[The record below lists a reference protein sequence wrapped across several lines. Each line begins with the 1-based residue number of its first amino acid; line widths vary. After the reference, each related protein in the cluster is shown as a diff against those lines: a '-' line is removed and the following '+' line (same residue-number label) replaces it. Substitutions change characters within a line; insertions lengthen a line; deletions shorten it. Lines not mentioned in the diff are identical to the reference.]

1 MLNNDEMKYRADNFI
16 KKHKSDKSEKSQA
29 QSYWKDF
36 FDIFGVDANQVGE
49 FEFLVVREST
59 GKPGFIDYYWRNQLI
74 IEHKS
79 LGKDLD
85 KAFEQAIDYYN
96 SLPKKH
102 EKPRYIIVSDFKNI
116 RLIDFKNDC
125 HTEEIMIDQLR
136 EKIQLFKFIYS
147 DGIKT
152 TFKQE
157 ELNIKASEIIAQL
170 HDVLEED
177 NYTGH
182 YLEVFLI
189 RIIFCLYAEDTG
201 IFKPN
206 LFYEYINRF
215 NDEDLGEKIQKLFS
229 ILNTPENKRQNSLPE
244 YLKAFPYVNGRLFEE
259 RIAPPNFTPKMKNSL
274 INTCEFDWSEIS
286 PAIFG
291 SIVQNTMDEQLRREF
306 GAHFTSETNV
316 KKVINSLF
324 MDELWEEY
332 NKNKSNPK
340 KLEKL
345 HDKIG
350 RINVFDPACG
360 SGNFL
365 IVSYRELRLLE
376 YEILKTLREE
386 GQSSLTHYF
395 ASDITKIK
403 IKNFYGIEIEEFPSK
418 IAQVAMWIVEHQM
431 NQKYKR
437 KFNIDQADLPLKS
450 SVNIYNENALQIDW
464 KEILEPTDNVYI
476 LGNPPFVGKNL
487 QTKEQK
493 EEVKQVF
500 KEYKNTGILDYVS
513 CWYKKAVEYI
523 IGTKIRVGFVSTNSI
538 IQGEQA
544 ILLWKILLEDYKI
557 HINFA
562 HQSFKWGNEI
572 KKKAGV
578 FVVIIGFS
586 QINKKQKYLFSYE
599 KPDAL
604 PVKHEVTKINNYLVE
619 YDNVILK
626 TRRKPISDVE
636 PIKFGSMP
644 NDDGN
649 LILSDE
655 EKEEVLNQ
663 EPNLKQ
669 YIKPLIS
676 SKEFLNGKNRWCF
689 WLENAKPSD
698 LKASIILTERINNIK
713 HFRLASTRKQTRQ
726 KAEYPT
732 LFAEIR
738 QPETDYI
745 VIPLTTSENRDYI
758 PLSFVD
764 KDIISNNTVSLISS
778 DDKYLFGI
786 LTSKMHMTWM
796 RYVCGRLKGDYRYS
810 NTLVYNNYPFPTD
823 VKDDLK
829 DKIRSKVDELLEIR
843 DEYDDTLANL
853 YDPLLMPPDLK
864 KTHQQLD
871 TLVDKCYQGKPF
883 RNGEERMKLLF
894 DLYSNYVES

>member
-1 MLNNDEMKYRADNFI
+1 MLSNDEMKYRADNFI

-36 FDIFGVDANQVGE
+36 FDIFGVDANQIGE
-49 FEFLVVREST
+49 FEFPVVREST
-59 GKPGFIDYYWRNQLI
+59 GKPGFIDYYWRDKLI

-102 EKPRYIIVSDFKNI
+102 NKPKYIIVSDFKNI
-116 RLIDFKNDC
+116 RLVDFEKNF
-125 HTEEIMIDQLR
+125 HTEEITIEELS
-136 EKIQLFKFIYS
+136 KNIQTFQFIYS

-206 LFYEYINRF
+206 QFYEYINRF
-215 NDEDLGEKIQKLFS
+215 NDDDLGEKIQKLFS
-229 ILNTPENKRQNSLPE
+229 TLNLPENKRQNSLPE

-259 RIAPPNFTPKMKNSL
+259 RISPPNFTEKMKEAL
-274 INTCEFDWSEIS
+274 IKTCEFDWSEIS

-324 MDELWEEY
+324 MDELWDEF

-340 KLEKL
+340 KLEEL

-350 RINVFDPACG
+350 RIKVMDPACG

-376 YEILKTLREE
+376 YEILKTLRDE

-395 ASDITKIK
+395 AGDITKIK
-403 IKNFYGIEIEEFPSK
+403 IKNFYGIEIEEFTSK

-450 SVNIYNENALQIDW
+450 SLNIHNTNALQIDW
-464 KEILEPTDNVYI
+464 KEILEPTEDVYL
-476 LGNPPFVGKNL
+476 LGNPPFTGKKF

-493 EEVKQVF
+493 EDIKSVF
-500 KEYKNTGILDYVS
+500 EGYKNIKELDYVT
-513 CWYKKAVEYI
+513 CWYKKAADYI
-523 IGTKIRVGFVSTNSI
+523 KNSTIKVSFVSTNSI
-538 IQGEQA
+538 CQGEQCPVLWN
-544 ILLWKILLEDYKI
+544 ILLNDYKLY
-557 HINFA
+557 INFA
-562 HQSFKWGNEI
+562 HTSFKWGNEV

-578 FVVIIGFS
+578 FVIIIGIS
-586 QINKKQKYLFSYE
+586 NQNNIDKYLFTYE
-599 KPDAL
+599 TPTSL
-604 PVKHEVTKINNYLVE
+604 PIKTKVKNINNYLIDSE
-619 YDNVILK
+619 NIFIK
-626 TRRKPISDVE
+626 KPRKPLCDV
-636 PIKFGSMP
+636 PVMQHGSSLL
-644 NDDGN
+644 DDN
-649 LILSDE
+649 NFVIEADE
-655 EKEEVLNQ
+655 YQLYIEQ
-663 EPNLKQ
+663 EPHIKKF
-669 YIKPLIS
+669 IKPIINA
-676 SKEFLNGKNRWCF
+676 KEFLNNKHRYCLWLKDVPPNELKSSKIIMERVKKVKMFRDNSKRKNT
-689 WLENAKPSD
+689 NKMS
-698 LKASIILTERINNIK
+698 
-713 HFRLASTRKQTRQ
+713 Q
-726 KAEYPT
+726 YPT
-732 LFAEIR
+732 LFGEER
-738 QPETDYI
+738 QPINDFV
-745 VIPLTTSENRDYI
+745 VIPVTTSENREYI
-758 PLSFVD
+758 PIGYINNS
-764 KDIISNNTVSLISS
+764 IIVTNQLLVIDS

-810 NTLVYNNYPFPTD
+810 NTLVYNNYPFPSD
-823 VKDDLK
+823 VSDDLK
-829 DKIRSKVDELLEIR
+829 DKIRSQVTEILKIR
-843 DEYDDTLANL
+843 DKYDDTLANL
-853 YDPLLMPPDLK
+853 YDPLIMPPDLK
-864 KTHQQLD
+864 KAHEKLD
-871 TLVDKCYQGKPF
+871 KLVEKCYQSKDF
-883 RNGEERMKLLF
+883 KNDEERMKLLF
-894 DLYSNYVES
+894 KLYSDYGG

>member
-1 MLNNDEMKYRADNFI
+1 MLSNAEMKYRADNFI
-16 KKHKSDKSEKSQA
+16 KKHNKDKSEKSEA

-36 FDIFGVDANQVGE
+36 FDIFGVDANQIGE
-49 FEFLVVREST
+49 FEFPVIREST
-59 GKPGFIDYYWRNQLI
+59 GKPGFIDYYWRNHII

-96 SLPKKH
+96 SLPDTH
-102 EKPRYIIVSDFKNI
+102 SKPRYIIVSDFQNI
-116 RLIDFKNDC
+116 RIVDFKKDF
-125 HTEEIMIDQLR
+125 HTVELTIDELSTN
-136 EKIQLFKFIYS
+136 IQTFHFIYS
-147 DGIKT
+147 DGIRT
-152 TFKQE
+152 TLKQE

-182 YLEVFLI
+182 YLEIFLI

-201 IFKPN
+201 IFKQN
-206 LFYEYINRF
+206 QFYDYIKRF
-215 NDEDLGEKIQKLFS
+215 KDEDLGEKIQKLFS
-229 ILNTPENKRQNSLPE
+229 ILNTPENERQKSIPE
-244 YLKAFPYVNGRLFEE
+244 YLNAFPYVNGRLFEE
-259 RIAPPNFTPKMKNSL
+259 RIAPPNFTKKMKTSL
-274 INTCEFDWSEIS
+274 IKTCKFKWNEIS

-291 SIVQNTMDEQLRREF
+291 SIVQYTMDEQLRREF

-316 KKVINSLF
+316 KKVIKSLF
-324 MDELWEEY
+324 IDELWEEY

-345 HDKIG
+345 HDKLG
-350 RINVFDPACG
+350 RIKIMDPACG

-395 ASDITKIK
+395 ASEITRIK
-403 IKNFYGIEIEEFPSK
+403 IENFYGIEIEEFPSK

-450 SVNIYNENALQIDW
+450 SLNIYNKNALQIDW
-464 KEILEPTDNVYI
+464 KEILEPTDDVYI
-476 LGNPPFVGKNL
+476 LGNPPFVGKQL

-500 KEYKNTGILDYVS
+500 AGYKKIGILDYVT
-513 CWYKKAVEYI
+513 CWYKKAAEYI
-523 IGTKIRVGFVSTNSI
+523 QNTNIKVGFVSTNSI

-544 ILLWKILLEDYKI
+544 ILLWKILIEDYRI
-557 HINFA
+557 RINFA
-562 HQSFKWGNEI
+562 HKSFKWGNEV

-578 FVVIIGFS
+578 YVVIIGFS
-586 QINKKQKYLFSYE
+586 LIDTDKKYLFTYE
-599 KPDAL
+599 KPDSL
-604 PVKHEVTKINNYLVE
+604 PIKHEVKKINNYLIE
-619 YDNVILK
+619 YNNIILK
-626 TRRKPISDVE
+626 TRKTPLSNVI

-655 EKEEVLNQ
+655 EKENILKK
-663 EPNLKQ
+663 EPELSK

-676 SKEFLNGKNRWCF
+676 AKELLNGRNRWCF

-698 LKASIILTERINNIK
+698 IKKSKILTERINNVK
-713 HFRLASTRKQTRQ
+713 QFRLASTREQTRK

-738 QPETDYI
+738 QPKTDYI
-745 VIPLTTSENRDYI
+745 VIPLTTSENREYI

-764 KDIISNNTVSLISS
+764 KCIISNNTVSLISS

-796 RYVCGRLKGDYRYS
+796 RYVCGRLESRYRYS
-810 NTLVYNNYPFPTD
+810 NTLVYNNYPFPTN
-823 VKDDLK
+823 VNNDLK
-829 DKIRSKVDELLEIR
+829 NKIRKKVDELLSIR
-843 DEYDDTLANL
+843 EKYDDTLVNL
-853 YDPLLMPPDLK
+853 YNPLLMPPDLK
-864 KTHQQLD
+864 KVHQQLD
-871 TLVDKCYQGKPF
+871 VLVDRCYQNKSF
-883 RNGEERMKLLF
+883 ESDEERMILLF
-894 DLYSNYVES
+894 NLYSTMGND